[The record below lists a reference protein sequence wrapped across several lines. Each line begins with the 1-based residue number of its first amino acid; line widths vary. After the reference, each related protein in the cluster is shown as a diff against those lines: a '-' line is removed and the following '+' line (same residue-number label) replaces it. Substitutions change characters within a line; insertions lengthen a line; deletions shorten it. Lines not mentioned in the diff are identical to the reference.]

1 MFLFEKTT
9 KTMLSALF
17 FNSFSNLAILY
28 FGSRTGLYFGLYSFV
43 IVFPWFFQIFSFY
56 SQVKTRKLKTEN
68 MYSLNTIL
76 LTSVNENEISLN
88 IDNSTMKK
96 SSSSNSNSNSGYTN
110 SKSAKYG

>member
-1 MFLFEKTT
+1 
-9 KTMLSALF
+9 MLSALF

-68 MYSLNTIL
+68 TIL
-76 LTSVNENEISLN
+76 LTSVNENEIISINTDDL
-88 IDNSTMKK
+88 IW
-96 SSSSNSNSNSGYTN
+96 
-110 SKSAKYG
+110 